1 MAYFA
6 NGTEGI
12 MYEEEYCFKCINY
25 RDNGSGSE
33 GCPIL
38 DLHFIRN
45 YDECNKKDSFLH
57 FLIPRKGIENEQC
70 SMFIEKV

>member
-6 NGTEGI
+6 NGTEGM
-12 MYEEEYCFKCINY
+12 MYEDEYCSKCINY

-38 DLHFIRN
+38 DLHFIHN

-57 FLIPRKGIENEQC
+57 FLIPRKGIDNEQC